1 MNEML
6 EQLKI
11 DPEFEKV
18 IPPLTKD
25 EYHQL
30 EENILDDGRIMMPI
44 AVWGDIIVDGHNRY
58 RTVPCARRCTTFGK
72 SNGGGRTSRLA

>member
-1 MNEML
+1 MNEMI

-25 EYHQL
+25 
-30 EENILDDGRIMMPI
+30 GRCSSY
-44 AVWGDIIVDGHNRY
+44 VRLQ
-58 RTVPCARRCTTFGK
+58 C
-72 SNGGGRTSRLA
+72 NGGRLAAGAHQ

>member
-1 MNEML
+1 ML
-6 EQLKI
+6 EELKI

-30 EENILDDGRIMMPI
+30 EI
-44 AVWGDIIVDGHNRY
+44 RY
-58 RTVPCARRCTTFGK
+58 NKLRKLKKAK
-72 SNGGGRTSRLA
+72 K